1 MHYELFTY
9 HNFRPEA
16 ESTIAQ
22 ADAII
27 RDYNQ
32 QGYTLTL
39 RQLYYQFVSKDLI
52 ENSDKSYKRL
62 GDIVAKARLAGM
74 LPWDGI
80 EDRGREMKS
89 WLIEED
95 IDNILAD
102 LPRNYASDYWKD
114 QAFYVEVW
122 VEKDALA
129 SVVRRACM
137 PLRVGYMACKGYLSV
152 SEAYRAGKRMEAAMY
167 EGKTPIVIHLGD
179 HDPSGIDMTRDN
191 ADRLDLLSGGFVDVR
206 RIALNRDQIDEFNP
220 PPNPAKITD
229 SRAAEYIANHG
240 RTSWELDALEPSVMV
255 DLITSEIEPL
265 IIPEAW
271 GRAAEREREN
281 REMLRKVRHRW
292 GDVAELLRNEEED

>member
-1 MHYELFTY
+1 MQYERFTDY
-9 HNFRPEA
+9 NPKKEA
-16 ESTIAQ
+16 QAVIAQ

-27 RDYNQ
+27 RDYSG

-52 ENSDKSYKRL
+52 PNNDRSYKRL
-62 GDIVAKARLAGM
+62 GEIVSQARLAGM

-102 LPRNYASDYWKD
+102 LPSNYAADYWAD

-137 PLRVGYMACKGYLSV
+137 PLRVGYMACKGYLSA
-152 SEAYRAGKRMEAAMY
+152 SEAYRAGKRMERAMY
-167 EGKTPIVIHLGD
+167 DGKTPIVIHLGD

-191 ADRLDLLSGGFVDVR
+191 GDRLELLSGDFVEVR
-206 RIALNRDQIDEFNP
+206 RIALNRDQIDEYAP

-229 SRAAEYIANHG
+229 SRAADYIREHG
-240 RTSWELDALEPSVMV
+240 NLSWELDALEPSVIV
-255 DLITSEIEPL
+255 DLITREIEPL
-265 IIPEAW
+265 IIDEHW
-271 GRAAEREREN
+271 ERARRREQEN
-281 REMLRKVRHRW
+281 RRTLRQLRHRW
-292 GDVAELLRNEEED
+292 DDVEAMLRNDSE